1 MWATRVGWLK
11 WRSMSQK
18 FDNKYNKG
26 MKKAN
31 RKITMNDLA
40 VMVKNGFD
48 ETGEKI
54 EGIEKGLKKEIK
66 SIGETNAREHEAI
79 MLRLDNVAYRFE
91 LVELQKRVDVLEKK
105 VGVRHK

>member
-1 MWATRVGWLK
+1 MKNA
-11 WRSMSQK
+11 
-18 FDNKYNKG
+18 NK
-26 MKKAN
+26 
-31 RKITMNDLA
+31 KITMNDLA
-40 VMVKNGFD
+40 VMVKRGFD

-54 EGIEKGLKKEIK
+54 KGVKNEVDEVKKEVK
-66 SIGETNAREHEAI
+66 SFRETNTREHEAI